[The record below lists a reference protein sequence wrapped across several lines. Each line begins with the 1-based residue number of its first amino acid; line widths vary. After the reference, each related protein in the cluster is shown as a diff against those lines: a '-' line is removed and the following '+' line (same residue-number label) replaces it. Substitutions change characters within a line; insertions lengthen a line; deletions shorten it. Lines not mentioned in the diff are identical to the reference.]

1 MFLHRD
7 FHPGNVLWTDGAVTG
22 LVDWASA
29 AIGPAAADAGHCR
42 WNLARTLGQDAADRF
57 LALTGLAYHPYWDV
71 VAALGGYDAEELA
84 AKPPA
89 EEAFLAAAVRRL

>member
-7 FHPGNVLWTDGAVTG
+7 FHPGNVLWTGAAVTG

-29 AIGPAAADAGHCR
+29 AIGPAAADVGHCR
-42 WNLARTLGQDAADRF
+42 WNLARKLGLPAADRF
-57 LALTGLAYHPYWDV
+57 LALTGVAHHPYWDV
-71 VAALGGYDAEELA
+71 AAALGGYDAAQLA

-89 EEAFLAAAVRRL
+89 EEAFLAAALARA